1 MELSLIPMSMAQ
13 FLIKYE
19 GMFCREALRCAVTA
33 CTVMGCAVMEY
44 DIVECAVMKFRM
56 IWNAL
61 EIVIIMEC
69 YMIKL
74 LGGGLWV
81 FGSGVQITLGSR
93 WA

>member
-1 MELSLIPMSMAQ
+1 MAQ
-13 FLIKYE
+13 FVMKYK
-19 GMFCREALRCAVTA
+19 GMFCREALRCAVTV